1 MASLIAT
8 HTRSILNPKDQFY
21 DYNCR
26 VWNYCPL
33 QHKCLTP
40 GIVYQ
45 LLYTWNCLLKMML
58 REFIMVYVTL
68 LLRKSTGI
76 IPVPL
81 KIKKKKRKRN
91 DRGLSNYILALKND
105 KIVPS
110 IKWKILR
117 IVCGKRRSNC
127 CGLCLTD

>member
-1 MASLIAT
+1 
-8 HTRSILNPKDQFY
+8 
-21 DYNCR
+21 
-26 VWNYCPL
+26 
-33 QHKCLTP
+33 
-40 GIVYQ
+40 
-45 LLYTWNCLLKMML
+45 ML
-58 REFIMVYVTL
+58 REFTMVYVTL

-81 KIKKKKRKRN
+81 KMKKKKKRNRN
-91 DRGLSNYILALKND
+91 DRELSNYILALKND

-117 IVCGKRRSNC
+117 IVCGKRRSNY

>member
-26 VWNYCPL
+26 VRNYCPL
-33 QHKCLTP
+33 HHKCLTS

-45 LLYTWNCLLKMML
+45 AT
-58 REFIMVYVTL
+58 VTNNKDDVERIYYGL
-68 LLRKSTGI
+68 CDTAFKEKYRNHTSSFRNEKN
-76 IPVPL
+76 
-81 KIKKKKRKRN
+81 RN
-91 DRGLSNYILALKND
+91 DRELSNYILALKND

-117 IVCGKRRSNC
+117 IVCGKRRSNY